1 MPRSEVAKTAL
12 QRSLCTRNVVVMT
25 DAPPVG
31 PPPGSSINVRDPRA
45 LRALAHP
52 LRGTLLGLLRLE
64 GPSTATRMGQ
74 RLGESSGATSY
85 HLRQLAAYGLV
96 EEITGEGTSRERW
109 WRALHR
115 STRWET
121 EDFLDDPAGREVVE
135 ELSYRQLTQQ
145 SRLLAAHA
153 DQRDDLDDEWRTAVS
168 LNDWSIRLSPAKARE
183 LADELNAVLARWHG
197 TPQEPEEPLV
207 HVLLDLF
214 PLTDYPL

>member
-1 MPRSEVAKTAL
+1 
-12 QRSLCTRNVVVMT
+12 MT
-25 DAPPVG
+25 DVSPAG
-31 PPPGSSINVRDPRA
+31 PPPGNSIDVRDPRA
-45 LRALAHP
+45 LHALAHP

-64 GPSTATRMGQ
+64 GPSTATRLGQ

-85 HLRQLAAYGLV
+85 HLRQLAAFGFV
-96 EEITGEGTSRERW
+96 EEVAGEGSGRERW

-121 EDFLDDPAGREVVE
+121 QDFLDEPGGREVVE

-145 SRLLAAHA
+145 TRLLAAHA
-153 DQRDDLDDEWRTAVS
+153 EQREDLDDEWRTAVS
-168 LNDWSIRLSPAKARE
+168 LNDWAIRLSPANARQ
-183 LADELNAVLARWHG
+183 LADELNAVLVRWRDERE
-197 TPQEPEEPLV
+197 EPDEPLV

>member
-1 MPRSEVAKTAL
+1 
-12 QRSLCTRNVVVMT
+12 MT
-25 DAPPVG
+25 DVPPPG
-31 PPPGSSINVRDPRA
+31 PPPGSSIDVRDPRA

-64 GPSTATRMGQ
+64 GPSTATRLGQ

-85 HLRQLAAYGLV
+85 HLRQLAAFGFV
-96 EEITGEGTSRERW
+96 EEVVGEGTGRERW

-121 EDFLDDPAGREVVE
+121 QDFLTEPGGREVVE

-145 SRLLAAHA
+145 TRLLAAHA
-153 DQRDDLDDEWRTAVS
+153 EQREDLDDEWRTAVS
-168 LNDWSIRLSPAKARE
+168 LNDWSIRLSPRGARR
-183 LADELNAVLARWHG
+183 LADELNGVLARWRDE
-197 TPQEPEEPLV
+197 QEEPDEPLV

>member
-1 MPRSEVAKTAL
+1 MNDAAPVRPPSE
-12 QRSLCTRNVVVMT
+12 
-25 DAPPVG
+25 
-31 PPPGSSINVRDPRA
+31 SSIDVRDPRA

-64 GPSTATRMGQ
+64 GPSTATRLGQ

-85 HLRQLAAYGLV
+85 HLRQLAAYGFV
-96 EEITGEGTSRERW
+96 EEVRGEGTSRERW

-121 EDFLDDPAGREVVE
+121 QDFLDDPAGREVVE

-145 SRLLAAHA
+145 SRMLAAHA
-153 DQRDDLDDEWRTAVS
+153 EQREGLDDGWRAAAS
-168 LNDWSIRLSPAKARE
+168 LNDWAIRLSPAKTRE
-183 LADELNAVLARWHG
+183 LADELNAVLRRWHNE
-197 TPQEPEEPLV
+197 PQEREEPLV

-214 PLTDYPL
+214 PLTHYPL

>member
-1 MPRSEVAKTAL
+1 
-12 QRSLCTRNVVVMT
+12 MT
-25 DAPPVG
+25 DVPPPG
-31 PPPGSSINVRDPRA
+31 PPPGSSIDVRDPRA

-64 GPSTATRMGQ
+64 GPSTATRLGQ

-85 HLRQLAAYGLV
+85 HLRQLAAFGFV
-96 EEITGEGTSRERW
+96 EEVVGEGTGRERW

-121 EDFLDDPAGREVVE
+121 QDFLTEPGGREVVE

-145 SRLLAAHA
+145 TRLLAAHA
-153 DQRDDLDDEWRTAVS
+153 EQREDLDDEWRTAVS
-168 LNDWSIRLSPAKARE
+168 LNDWSIRLSPRGARR
-183 LADELNAVLARWHG
+183 LADSLNGVLARWRDE
-197 TPQEPEEPLV
+197 QEEPDEPLV